1 MKLEKK
7 TPILSLALA
16 ATLAATGAQAQEEI
30 RVVSSELMDVLEVWS
45 SPSASYEGYAIEAR
59 PDLVQ
64 RYLPEVETYH
74 GGRPLV
80 EVFAEQLPQT
90 YAEFAAA
97 IGSGGKEGDGT
108 DGGTVATGGEID
120 STELLAYAMATGGDE
135 YARWQGELSARGV
148 GFGTFIERNYP
159 EVVRDVETLNVTPAS
174 KGIGL
179 IDFVHSLG
187 DAQLTEEAIRFYGTI
202 RPIKNCNCWTVVNF
216 PDQPVGWTTEI
227 NENFSDSWGWAPKKR
242 RNMNYYVYGRG
253 ASRDINFWRKAEHTL
268 WEVVRDK
275 STNVS
280 SMRVRMSCTRNTPNG
295 EACSGP
301 TCRGELVARIGY
313 SSRVYE
319 RHDVGGIWS
328 REAQALTADHAKLTY
343 DDPSAAPPTTLF
355 NKGVAVSGQ
364 YQSGWNAGA
373 IANILYVAGQVALV
387 VAADGTGAANLL
399 SQDMIN
405 TAVNGIAGLITHS
418 GSPGSRSRDMMA
430 AWDNS
435 ASTPIILYPNQTH
448 IFDLKA
454 SSKLYGRGYGGRSE
468 TWGNIDSAN
477 YFVAVGRNYQCAANV
492 NPPVARAH
500 WNHGGTSGAPYN
512 GATLQSFV
520 GTFAQTELGIY
531 PPNTGSA
538 PGQFP

>member
-1 MKLEKK
+1 MKLEKNA
-7 TPILSLALA
+7 PILSLALA
-16 ATLAATGAQAQEEI
+16 ATLTAGGAQAQEEI
-30 RVVSSELMDVLEVWS
+30 RVVSSGLMDALEIWS
-45 SPSASYEGYAIEAR
+45 SPSASYEGIALETQPQLIHG
-59 PDLVQ
+59 
-64 RYLPEVETYH
+64 YLPEVESH
-74 GGRPLV
+74 LGGRPLS

-90 YAEFAAA
+90 LAEFKTA
-97 IGSGGKEGDGT
+97 IGGE
-108 DGGTVATGGEID
+108 GTVAGGEID
-120 STELLAYAMATGGDE
+120 SAELLAYAMATNSQE
-135 YARWQGELSARGV
+135 YAAWQDGLSAAGV
-148 GFGTFIERNYP
+148 GFSTFVERNHP
-159 EVVRDVETLNVTPAS
+159 EVVAEVTRLNVTPADQ
-174 KGIGL
+174 GIGL
-179 IDFVHSLG
+179 IDFVNSLG
-187 DAQLTEEAIRFYGTI
+187 DAALTEEALRFYGTI
-202 RPIKNCNCWTVVNF
+202 QRKKDCNCWTVVNF

-227 NENFSDSWGWAPKKR
+227 NENISDSWGWPRKR
-242 RNMNYYVYGRG
+242 RNLNYYVYGRG
-253 ASRDINFWRKAEHTL
+253 ASRDLNFWRKAEHTL

-280 SMRVRMSCTRNTPNG
+280 SMRVRMSCTRNTSTG
-295 EACSGP
+295 EACTGP
-301 TCRGELVARIGY
+301 TCRGEFVARIGY

-319 RHDVGGIWS
+319 RHDVGGMWS

-373 IANILYVAGQVALV
+373 IANVLYVAGQVALV
-387 VAADGTGAANLL
+387 VAGDGSGAATLL
-399 SQDMIN
+399 SQDLIN

-418 GSPGSRSRDMMA
+418 GSPGSRQRDMMA

-454 SSKLYGRGYGGRSE
+454 SSRLYGRGYGGRSE

-477 YFVAVGRNYQCAANV
+477 YFVGVGRNYQCASNV

-500 WNHGGTSGAPYN
+500 WNHGRSPNAPYN
-512 GATLQSFV
+512 TATLQSFV